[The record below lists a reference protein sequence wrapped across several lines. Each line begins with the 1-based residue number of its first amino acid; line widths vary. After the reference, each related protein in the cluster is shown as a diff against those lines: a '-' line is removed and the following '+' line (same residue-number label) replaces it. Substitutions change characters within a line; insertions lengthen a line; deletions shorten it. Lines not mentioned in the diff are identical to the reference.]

1 MNSKLYLS
9 IKFVI
14 VILASVVAIISGTN
28 YVYGQAQSTNDTS
41 LGSEMPPDFE
51 LPSSSSTNSDLYFSE
66 FMSEQNFTNFSNF
79 DSSADYEM
87 PQIYFP
93 DVNGTYINSDIGYQI
108 DLPKGWK
115 GKAMNFMMN
124 MVFATPHEINL
135 EEIEEPGTMMT
146 ISGINKKSFDMLT
159 YLTQLPSVE
168 EGSKEE
174 LAAGIKENDEQFL
187 QDSDSLSNPT
197 SDSIMDSCNE
207 FQTSP
212 VTINGISAEQLT
224 ADCID
229 ENRVNTKAKVYAFAT
244 SDDSIIITLFYSN
257 SNNEYNQ
264 YLPLFEESVKTI
276 KITNPGDITKSEM
289 YKKYKEMKL
298 QSNKTIS

>member
-1 MNSKLYLS
+1 LNSKLHLH

-41 LGSEMPPDFE
+41 SGSEMSPPNFE
-51 LPSSSSTNSDLYFSE
+51 LPSSSSSSTNSDSYFSE
-66 FMSEQNFTNFSNF
+66 FMSEQNFANFSNF

-115 GKAMNFMMN
+115 GKEMNFMMN

-174 LAAGIKENDEQFL
+174 LAAGIKENNEQFL
-187 QDSDSLSNPT
+187 QNSNSLGNST
-197 SDSIMDSCNE
+197 ADSIMDSCNE

-229 ENRVNTKAKVYAFAT
+229 ENGVNTKAKVYAFVT
-244 SDDSIIITLFYSN
+244 SDDSIIITLYYSN
-257 SNNEYNQ
+257 SINEYNQ

-276 KITNPGDITKSEM
+276 KITNPSDISKSET
-289 YKKYKEMKL
+289 YKKYKELGIAIK
-298 QSNKTIS
+298 

>member
-1 MNSKLYLS
+1 LNSKLYLR

-41 LGSEMPPDFE
+41 LVSEMPPNFE
-51 LPSSSSTNSDLYFSE
+51 LPSSSNSDSYFSE

-115 GKAMNFMMN
+115 GKEMNFMMN

-135 EEIEEPGTMMT
+135 EEIEEPGTIIT
-146 ISGINKKSFDMLT
+146 ISGLDKKYFDMITDLN
-159 YLTQLPSVE
+159 QLLSFK
-168 EGSKEE
+168 EGSNEG
-174 LAAGIKENDEQFL
+174 LAAGIEEDDEQFL

-197 SDSIMDSCNE
+197 SDSIMDSYND
-207 FQTSP
+207 FQIESI
-212 VTINGISAEQLT
+212 TINGISAEQVM
-224 ADCID
+224 AEC
-229 ENRVNTKAKVYAFAT
+229 
-244 SDDSIIITLFYSN
+244 
-257 SNNEYNQ
+257 
-264 YLPLFEESVKTI
+264 
-276 KITNPGDITKSEM
+276 M
-289 YKKYKEMKL
+289 MKME
-298 QSNKTIS
+298 

>member
-1 MNSKLYLS
+1 MIKLNLS
-9 IKFVI
+9 LEYGIIILVLLIAI
-14 VILASVVAIISGTN
+14 VSWSN
-28 YVYGQAQSTNDTS
+28 YGYGQNLSDNNKSMVSDILNS
-41 LGSEMPPDFE
+41 FEMPSESNSF
-51 LPSSSSTNSDLYFSE
+51 STE
-66 FMSEQNFTNFSNF
+66 FMPNQNFTNFSNLN
-79 DSSADYEM
+79 SSADYEM

-115 GKAMNFMMN
+115 GKEMNFMMK

-146 ISGINKKSFDMLT
+146 ISGINKKSLDMIT
-159 YLTQLPSVE
+159 YLTQIPSVE
-168 EGSKEE
+168 EGLEE
-174 LAAGIKENDEQFL
+174 DLAAGIEDEKQSW
-187 QDSDSLSNPT
+187 QDSESLSNPT
-197 SDSIMDSCNE
+197 SDNIMENCND
-207 FQTSP
+207 FKTTP
-212 VTINGISAEQLT
+212 ITINGISAEQLT

-229 ENRVNTKAKVYAFAT
+229 ENGVNTKAKVYAFVT

-276 KITNPGDITKSEM
+276 KITNPSDIAKSES
-289 YKKYKEMKL
+289 YKKYKELGIAIK
-298 QSNKTIS
+298 

>member
-1 MNSKLYLS
+1 LIKLNLNLEYG
-9 IKFVI
+9 II
-14 VILASVVAIISGTN
+14 IIILVSWIALISWSN
-28 YVYGQAQSTNDTS
+28 YGYGQNLSDNNNSVFSDILNS
-41 LGSEMPPDFE
+41 FEMPSESNSF
-51 LPSSSSTNSDLYFSE
+51 STE
-66 FMSEQNFTNFSNF
+66 FMPNQNFTNFSNF
-79 DSSADYEM
+79 NSSADYEM

-115 GKAMNFMMN
+115 GKEMNFMMN

-146 ISGINKKSFDMLT
+146 ISGINKKSLDMLT
-159 YLTQLPSVE
+159 YLTQLPSIE

-174 LAAGIKENDEQFL
+174 LAAGIEDEEQSW

-197 SDSIMDSCNE
+197 SDSIMEKCND

-229 ENRVNTKAKVYAFAT
+229 ENGVNTNAKVYAFVT

-276 KITNPGDITKSEM
+276 KITNPGDISKSET
-289 YKKYKEMKL
+289 YKKYKELGIAIK
-298 QSNKTIS
+298 